1 MNSAEAKKVLLLYRG
16 RIDESDP
23 QFAEALA
30 QAKRDPD
37 LAEWLRQQNESY
49 SAVKT
54 KFREIEPPSD
64 LREKIVRQ
72 RPVPFS
78 RRIIS
83 PALLKIA
90 AGIALFAAVAVAVS
104 WPYLHRPQSRPL
116 LAQIGTEITVT
127 GEVLDMAC
135 YISDN
140 LSGPEHADCARTCI
154 RKGLPVGIKSQDD
167 GSVYL
172 LVGDSHSLNDQL
184 ADYAAKT
191 ITVKGTVRSRD
202 GFAMLDNV
210 TIQKL

>member
-16 RIDESDP
+16 AIDEHDP

-30 QAKRDPD
+30 QAKVDPD

-49 SAVKT
+49 RAVQT
-54 KFREIEPPSD
+54 KFREIEPPAD
-64 LREKIVRQ
+64 LRDKIVRQ
-72 RPVPFS
+72 RPVPLS
-78 RRIIS
+78 RPHTS

-90 AGIALFAAVAVAVS
+90 AAIALLAAVAGAVS
-104 WPYLHRPQSRPL
+104 WPYLHRAQPPPL

-140 LSGPEHADCARTCI
+140 LSGPEHADCAKACI
-154 RKGLPVGIKSQDD
+154 RKGLPVGIKSRDD
-167 GSVYL
+167 GRVYL
-172 LVGDSHSLNDQL
+172 LVGNSSSLNDQL

-191 ITVKGTVRSRD
+191 ITVKGKIRSRN

-210 TIQKL
+210 TIQTL

>member
-16 RIDESDP
+16 PIDDKDP

-49 SAVKT
+49 RAVQK
-54 KFREIEPPSD
+54 KFRIIQPPAD
-64 LREKIVRQ
+64 LRDKIVRQ

-78 RRIIS
+78 RLLVS
-83 PALLKIA
+83 PAVLKLAAAIVLLAGA
-90 AGIALFAAVAVAVS
+90 AAFWLS
-104 WPYLHRPQSRPL
+104 WDRSHERTL
-116 LAQIGTEITVT
+116 LAQVGTEITVT

-135 YISDN
+135 YIADN
-140 LSGPEHADCARTCI
+140 LSGPEHAECAKTCI

-167 GSVYL
+167 GRVYL
-172 LVGDSHSLNDQL
+172 LVGNNNSLNDQL

-191 ITVKGTVRSRD
+191 ITVKGKIRSRD
-202 GFAMLDNV
+202 GFAMLDDV